1 MFNKKKKKLNYIY
14 LEEHEIQQKN
24 KTKLATLII
33 VLAFLFI
40 FILIAFWVITR
51 IKINKI
57 DFKFDSSSQYEITDL
72 KNDYNH
78 MVYKIDFANRYVIK
92 EEDLYMHKISWISM
106 SKKSLKRLEELIKE
120 VVSNPDNKELSN
132 SEKQQ
137 LKQNGNVY
145 IVYTYDQG
153 KYYFKD
159 VEKNREF
166 EKLVRYNMFR

>member
-1 MFNKKKKKLNYIY
+1 
-14 LEEHEIQQKN
+14 
-24 KTKLATLII
+24 
-33 VLAFLFI
+33 
-40 FILIAFWVITR
+40 
-51 IKINKI
+51 
-57 DFKFDSSSQYEITDL
+57 
-72 KNDYNH
+72 

-92 EEDLYMHKISWISM
+92 EEDLNMHKISWISM